1 MVSLMS
7 ATTTC
12 DNPRCSCS
20 PCTGADCRCGVARLG
35 DLERRVME
43 VLWAEPV
50 RELSSRNVADALPD
64 YAYTTT
70 ATVLDRLTD
79 KGLVRRRMNGR
90 VIPFTATD
98 TRAAN
103 TAMPMREAL
112 ASTSDPDAAL
122 VRLVE
127 SVSHAEAKLLRHA
140 LDESA
145 RGSRSGRK

>member
-50 RELSSRNVADALPD
+50 REMSSRNVADALPD
-64 YAYTTT
+64 YAYTTI
-70 ATVLDRLTD
+70 ATVLDRLTH

-90 VIPFTATD
+90 VIQFTATD

-103 TAMPMREAL
+103 TAMLMREAL

-122 VRLVE
+122 VCFVE
-127 SVSHAEAKLLRHA
+127 SVSHAEAKVLRHA
-140 LDESA
+140 LDESE
-145 RGSRSGRK
+145 RGSRASRK